1 MVVSQKVEMI
11 VYNHHGRMIPLKLW
25 LNHRWYTID
34 RILSISD
41 HSAETGGF
49 GRMYR
54 VMVEGNLRR
63 LYHMDDH
70 WCILLYHYPMVIPSA
85 SPGIIA

>member
-1 MVVSQKVEMI
+1 MVVSQKVDMI
-11 VYNHHGRMIPLKLW
+11 VYNHHGRLIPLKLW
-25 LNHRWYTID
+25 LNQRWYTID
-34 RILSISD
+34 RILSISN

-54 VMVEGNLRR
+54 VMIEGHLRR
-63 LYHMDDH
+63 LYYMDDH
-70 WCILLYHYPMVIPSA
+70 WCVLMYHYPMVKSLP